1 MKKKFALLLVS
12 VLIVSA
18 CVFSLAA
25 CDKEEEEDLFEKYDM
40 VRFTT
45 TYDYLRANIDIWDEE
60 RGRYIDLQ
68 YPYEQ
73 LVTDGDYILNYKDG
87 DKGSDRLNG
96 ALLAARYA
104 LEQIGPTMTVQRYET
119 NFSGTLGTIASD
131 MIADEPYYGH
141 VILKL
146 KPTEQQKIEFSD
158 PDVTL
163 KRNEFEL
170 NQYKNNITVKLIF
183 SDITYYDWN
192 YRIGLWFSA
201 ESRPAI
207 RQ

>member
-1 MKKKFALLLVS
+1 
-12 VLIVSA
+12 
-18 CVFSLAA
+18 
-25 CDKEEEEDLFEKYDM
+25 
-40 VRFTT
+40 
-45 TYDYLRANIDIWDEE
+45 
-60 RGRYIDLQ
+60 
-68 YPYEQ
+68 
-73 LVTDGDYILNYKDG
+73 
-87 DKGSDRLNG
+87 
-96 ALLAARYA
+96 
-104 LEQIGPTMTVQRYET
+104 MTVQRYET

-170 NQYKNNITVKLIF
+170 NSDPDVTLKRNEFELNQYKNNITVKLIF

-201 ESRPAI
+201 ESRLAI

>member
-12 VLIVSA
+12 VLI
-18 CVFSLAA
+18 
-25 CDKEEEEDLFEKYDM
+25 KEEEEDLFEKYDM

-104 LEQIGPTMTVQRYET
+104 LEQIGPTMTV
-119 NFSGTLGTIASD
+119 

-183 SDITYYDWN
+183 SDITCYDWT

>member
-1 MKKKFALLLVS
+1 MRL
-12 VLIVSA
+12 
-18 CVFSLAA
+18 
-25 CDKEEEEDLFEKYDM
+25 DLFEKYDM

-73 LVTDGDYILNYKDG
+73 LVTDGDYILHYKDG
-87 DKGSDRLNG
+87 DKGSDR
-96 ALLAARYA
+96 
-104 LEQIGPTMTVQRYET
+104 
-119 NFSGTLGTIASD
+119 LGTIASD

-183 SDITYYDWN
+183 SDITYYDWT

-201 ESRPAI
+201 ESRLAI